1 MYYSHRG
8 WCSTALDE
16 CMNCCGDTQMMAL
29 LAPLTFWSVWWS
41 KMGRGRPLAV
51 DDQPLVSDVSV
62 CTMCVFCRM
71 CLCEVW
77 TTVSVQSLC
86 WDKRFDSNLC
96 PTESISPFLF
106 SFFGKHTYIH
116 KHAGCQW
123 GSEQSPLQRL
133 PLLSQWGIFN
143 LSPREKQEKKA
154 LSSLASASLAP
165 SLTLCVSVTHHHTLS
180 RPPFLPLPLCLISF
194 FPPFSFLL
202 SLSLAVNR
210 LHCSLCQSS
219 VSEPQVKH

>member
-1 MYYSHRG
+1 MISR
-8 WCSTALDE
+8 WC
-16 CMNCCGDTQMMAL
+16 QMCQFVPCVCFVACVCVRCEQL
-29 LAPLTFWSVWWS
+29 SVYNLSAGISVLTPICVQLSLSAPF
-41 KMGRGRPLAV
+41 
-51 DDQPLVSDVSV
+51 
-62 CTMCVFCRM
+62 F
-71 CLCEVW
+71 
-77 TTVSVQSLC
+77 
-86 WDKRFDSNLC
+86 
-96 PTESISPFLF
+96 F

-194 FPPFSFLL
+194 FPPFSILL
-202 SLSLAVNR
+202 SLSL
-210 LHCSLCQSS
+210 SLSIGYIAACARAQSLS
-219 VSEPQVKH
+219 HR